1 MRIVVASL
9 TDYGPIAP
17 TMILIFER
25 KLCCANHNQVAL
37 NFVICKLQKML
48 TSVSETIRKTPLVEA
63 QSALGNKNTFRGT
76 RVSIPLPK
84 LCEKLLPHAKLH

>member
-1 MRIVVASL
+1 
-9 TDYGPIAP
+9 
-17 TMILIFER
+17 
-25 KLCCANHNQVAL
+25 
-37 NFVICKLQKML
+37 ML